1 MHSLTTAKLDD
12 EALMRRV
19 QANDHAAFAELYD
32 RHAVQAFS
40 VARSV
45 CRDTRRAED
54 AVQEGFLSVWRS
66 RARYR
71 RGQGSV
77 RAWTMMIVRNRAIDS
92 YRNVSARPQEVAHP
106 VDGEISDT
114 VSSSPSDEVIA
125 RAESDTL
132 RTAVSSLPEPQAEA
146 ITLAFYGGLSHSEI
160 AAQLELPPG
169 TVKGR
174 MRLGLEKLRTLIDDE
189 GSRVQPDSSEPRL
202 PRAHAT
208 D

>member
-1 MHSLTTAKLDD
+1 MRALSTARQDD
-12 EALMRRV
+12 ETLMRRV
-19 QANDHAAFAELYD
+19 QANDQAAFAELYD
-32 RHAVQAFS
+32 RHAALALR
-40 VARSV
+40 VAGSV

-77 RAWTMMIVRNRAIDS
+77 QAWTMMIVRNRAIDS
-92 YRNVSARPQEVAHP
+92 YRSVSARPQEVAHP
-106 VDGEISDT
+106 TNREISDPAFD
-114 VSSSPSDEVIA
+114 SPSDEVIA
-125 RAESDTL
+125 RSESDTL
-132 RTAVSSLPEPQAEA
+132 RTAVLRLPEPQAEA

-174 MRLGLEKLRTLIDDE
+174 MRLGLKKLRDLM
-189 GSRVQPDSSEPRL
+189 GDSAE
-202 PRAHAT
+202 
-208 D
+208 